1 MKTLRIAAIAA
12 ACLAAACSGND
23 GAVSLSSY
31 VDPRIGSGEHGHVFV
46 GAGVPFG
53 MVNLG
58 PTSIPQTWDWCSG
71 YHESD
76 STVIGFSHTHLSGT
90 GIGDLFDVTLMPVVG
105 EVAYSRGAEPS
116 SDAGAS
122 VEEAQA
128 TGMWSYADRT
138 REVVRPGYY
147 RVPLLRYGV
156 DAEMTVTK
164 RVGLSR
170 YTFPASDS
178 SAVVIDLENGG
189 CWDSPA
195 ETGFKVVSPTAVEG
209 YRFSRGWA
217 KDQKVFFHAEFS
229 RPFDSFVLK
238 GESGRYGRACFKT
251 GEGERIM
258 VKVSLSAVSEQ
269 GARANMEAELPGWD
283 FEATAQAALKAWD
296 SELSRIKA
304 QASDPVTLKVFYTS
318 LFHTMIHPTLFSD
331 VNGDYRGADGQVH
344 NAGRDTYTVF
354 SLWDV
359 YRANMPLMTI
369 IDPERYSDFVNTMV
383 SIFDEQG
390 KLPVWHLWGCETD
403 CMVGNPAIP
412 VVADAIVKDIPGVDK
427 EKAFEAMKATAML
440 DDRGQ
445 GERRKYG
452 YMPAETIHGALA
464 EDMECAIADGA
475 LATAARC
482 LGKDEDEEYFTRSS
496 HSYRNYFDPGTLF
509 MRGKYAD
516 GSWVEPFN
524 PYYSNHSVSVYVEGN
539 AWQYTWLAPQDLDGL
554 VQLYGS
560 REKTVERLDSLFAAS
575 SRIDGEHASSDM
587 TGLVGQ
593 YVHGNEPSHH
603 IIYFYTMLGQPWKTA
618 DLVRQVL
625 TTLYDATPSGIAG
638 NEDAGQMSAWYVLS
652 AMGLYQVEPAGA
664 RYWFGSPIL
673 DKAEIA
679 VPGGRFTIIAKD
691 NSPSN
696 KYIKKVTLNGKPYD
710 KWFIDYSD
718 IVKGGELVFEM
729 CDKQCEL

>member
-1 MKTLRIAAIAA
+1 
-12 ACLAAACSGND
+12 
-23 GAVSLSSY
+23 
-31 VDPRIGSGEHGHVFV
+31 
-46 GAGVPFG
+46 
-53 MVNLG
+53 
-58 PTSIPQTWDWCSG
+58 
-71 YHESD
+71 
-76 STVIGFSHTHLSGT
+76 
-90 GIGDLFDVTLMPVVG
+90 
-105 EVAYSRGAEPS
+105 
-116 SDAGAS
+116 
-122 VEEAQA
+122 
-128 TGMWSYADRT
+128 
-138 REVVRPGYY
+138 
-147 RVPLLRYGV
+147 
-156 DAEMTVTK
+156 
-164 RVGLSR
+164 
-170 YTFPASDS
+170 
-178 SAVVIDLENGG
+178 
-189 CWDSPA
+189 
-195 ETGFKVVSPTAVEG
+195 
-209 YRFSRGWA
+209 
-217 KDQKVFFHAEFS
+217 
-229 RPFDSFVLK
+229 
-238 GESGRYGRACFKT
+238 
-251 GEGERIM
+251 
-258 VKVSLSAVSEQ
+258 
-269 GARANMEAELPGWD
+269 
-283 FEATAQAALKAWD
+283 
-296 SELSRIKA
+296 
-304 QASDPVTLKVFYTS
+304 
-318 LFHTMIHPTLFSD
+318 
-331 VNGDYRGADGQVH
+331 
-344 NAGRDTYTVF
+344 
-354 SLWDV
+354 
-359 YRANMPLMTI
+359 
-369 IDPERYSDFVNTMV
+369 
-383 SIFDEQG
+383 
-390 KLPVWHLWGCETD
+390 
-403 CMVGNPAIP
+403 
-412 VVADAIVKDIPGVDK
+412 
-427 EKAFEAMKATAML
+427 
-440 DDRGQ
+440 
-445 GERRKYG
+445 
-452 YMPAETIHGALA
+452 
-464 EDMECAIADGA
+464 
-475 LATAARC
+475 
-482 LGKDEDEEYFTRSS
+482 
-496 HSYRNYFDPGTLF
+496 